1 MASTGKKWAI
11 GCGVGCG
18 LVLLV
23 TLLVGGG
30 MFMAIRDTVKK
41 GESINESF
49 DALVAEYGRPEEY
62 APSASGA
69 IPARR
74 MEVFLAVR
82 QAMAPSAR
90 NLAENIGIFS
100 EDESVQKKA
109 SNFQK
114 MKVGFSIIPLVL
126 EHLDKRNDILL
137 EQGMGQGEYTYIYSL
152 AYFDYLDKDVADG
165 PNVRLKQK
173 EGNNT
178 LSFKVGGKAQTREE
192 RERKIRRH
200 LHSLHLAFLNNQIEK
215 AGEQPVL
222 ATEHEALVNNR
233 HRLLWEEGLPEAVAA
248 SIAPYAEELEAG
260 YIPILNLVE
269 MGLMENH

>member
-1 MASTGKKWAI
+1 MAGTGKKWAI

-30 MFMAIRDTVKK
+30 MFMALRDTVKK

-49 DALVAEYGRPEEY
+49 EALVAEYGRPEEY
-62 APSASGA
+62 TPSANGV
-69 IPARR
+69 IPAGR

-90 NLAENIGIFS
+90 KLADSIGILS

-109 SNFQK
+109 SSFQK
-114 MKVGFSIIPLVL
+114 MKVGFSIIPSILK
-126 EHLDKRNDILL
+126 HLDERNKILL

-152 AYFDYLDKDVADG
+152 AYFDYLDKEVADG
-165 PNVRLKQK
+165 PNVALKQK
-173 EGNNT
+173 EGSNT
-178 LSFKVGGKAQTREE
+178 LSFKVGGKTQTKEE

-200 LHSLHLAFLNNQIEK
+200 LHSLHLAFLNNQIGK

-222 ATEHEALVNNR
+222 AAEHEALVNNR
-233 HRLLWEEGLPEAVAA
+233 YRLLWEDGLPEAVAA
-248 SIAPYAEELEAG
+248 GIAPYAEELEAA